1 MTLKEKVEF
10 YSEVSALDY
19 LGLKRDICMTIYATL
34 RLKKA
39 YRLHEDFYV
48 K

>member
-1 MTLKEKVEF
+1 MTLDEKLSFIAEIN
-10 YSEVSALDY
+10 AWDY
-19 LGLKRDICMTIYATL
+19 LGLKRVICMTIYATL
-34 RLKKA
+34 RMKP

>member
-1 MTLKEKVEF
+1 MTMDEKLAFIAEI
-10 YSEVSALDY
+10 SAWDY
-19 LGLKRDICMTIYATL
+19 LGLKRVICMTIYATL
-34 RLKKA
+34 RMKP